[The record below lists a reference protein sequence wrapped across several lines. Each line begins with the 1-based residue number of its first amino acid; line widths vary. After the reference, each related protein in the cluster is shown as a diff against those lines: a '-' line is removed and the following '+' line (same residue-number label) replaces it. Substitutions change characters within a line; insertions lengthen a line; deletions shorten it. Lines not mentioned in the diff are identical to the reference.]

1 MKRSDEVIKKDV
13 VDELY
18 WDNRI
23 DASNI
28 NVKVDNGIV
37 KLSGEAPT
45 YNSLTLARSLP
56 WRIGGINDV
65 KENIRV
71 NYVLPAPLPSNEDVG
86 IWIENTLAWDPVI
99 DETRITVSVDNGIV
113 TMEGTVDAYWKKSFV
128 EDKISGIRGILD
140 IENKLA
146 VVPTERI
153 DDEVIAQDIV
163 AAFDRD
169 VQVDPETITVDVKD
183 GIATLSGVVPY
194 PASRRAAERDAS
206 LTGGV
211 IDVINELEVSP

>member
-1 MKRSDEVIKKDV
+1 MKRNDEVIKKDV

-28 NVKVDNGIV
+28 NVTVDDGIV
-37 KLSGEAPT
+37 KLSGEVPT

-56 WRIGGINDV
+56 WRIGGVKDV
-65 KENIRV
+65 EDNIRV
-71 NYVLPAPLPSNEDVG
+71 NYVLPAPLPSDDDIG
-86 IWIENTLAWDPVI
+86 IWIENTLAWDPAI
-99 DETRITVSVDNGIV
+99 DETRITTAVDNGIV

-128 EDKISGIRGILD
+128 ENKISGIRGIVD

-153 DDEVIAQDIV
+153 NDEVIAQDIV
-163 AAFDRD
+163 SAFDRD

-183 GIATLSGVVPY
+183 GIVTLSGAVPY
-194 PASRRAAERDAS
+194 PAARHAAERNAS

-211 IDVINELEVSP
+211 IDVINELKVSP

>member
-1 MKRSDEVIKKDV
+1 MQRSDEVIKKEV

-28 NVKVDNGIV
+28 NVTVDDGIV
-37 KLSGEAPT
+37 KLSGEVPT
-45 YNSLTLARSLP
+45 YNSLTLGRSLS
-56 WRIGGINDV
+56 WRIGGVKDV
-65 KENIRV
+65 EDNIKV
-71 NYVLPAPLPSNEDVG
+71 NYVLPAPLPSDDDIS
-86 IWIENTLAWDPVI
+86 IWIENTFAYDPVI
-99 DETRITVSVDNGIV
+99 DETRISVSVDNGIV

-128 EDKISGIRGILD
+128 EDKISGIRGVID
-140 IENKLA
+140 VENKLA

-183 GIATLSGVVPY
+183 GIVTLSGVVPY
-194 PASRRAAERDAS
+194 PAARRAAERDAS
-206 LTGGV
+206 LTGG
-211 IDVINELEVSP
+211 LLMS